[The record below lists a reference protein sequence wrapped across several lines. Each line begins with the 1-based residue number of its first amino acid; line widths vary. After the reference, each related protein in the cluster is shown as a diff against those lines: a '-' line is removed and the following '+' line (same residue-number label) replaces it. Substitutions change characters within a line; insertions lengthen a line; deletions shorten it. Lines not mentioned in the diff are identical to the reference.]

1 MAYVTYLV
9 SINNPNYN
17 LIDENGNTTT
27 SISTTHYYVP
37 IKYNEDA
44 LYSYP
49 YTISRG
55 INVTTTI
62 DLGKISGITYT
73 TQGSM
78 SVHLYNETM
87 SLAASFSTYQYG
99 TDSNANYVG
108 TSYFT
113 SYEPLGTYTPV
124 YTSENYVQYMLSS
137 RETYASTR
145 FSASS
150 TLNHISYK
158 YIFRETK
165 TTNSTDTKS
174 YYTWSRSSYA
184 LTYTSV
190 GAAAEVTSGTGINN
204 SSLARSFTSSFTT
217 SNNTGV
223 VSEEDFNKVWND
235 TYCTSYSSYSVDGS
249 TVTVRNT
256 FTYTASENGAYEV
269 ASSASLITPRTFIGV
284 IKTEFNTGWLSSF
297 NSETNSYTGLVAD
310 DSGNV
315 SYGTLYGYGSYISRG
330 TTFPGIVTSFEK
342 EFDVSTIDTSWFR
355 TSSTRSSITNS
366 SATNET
372 YAELNNYGV
381 GGTVSSSVYTW
392 SSSLYSG
399 SGYSLSMSYISFRI
413 PTPGQYYN
421 DVGFYESLP
430 IWTSAEGTIFDNNC
444 YFNSKTKA
452 SYTYS
457 RSSTPYKNTFSSWG
471 SLIGSTTQEI
481 NRTLTSAT
489 INTGVNLSATVTN
502 VDFTSVY
509 TSSSNITFISS
520 LTSYYTSL
528 TTASCEVTSYTD
540 EYGYSY
546 YTSFTGELAG
556 INPYIGKMTS
566 FTSWVY
572 QAVEYTRSGSD
583 TGYNNNTLS
592 LYTTTFKT
600 YGDPINRTTISY
612 VSSYEKVYKTTV
624 CYSSSVSTQS
634 VSSTRSSANIPEE
647 FFTTYSSTYRGE
659 TQFRTYMGPGI
670 TGYDDDE
677 YNFNASVT
685 SIYSYTDYISPITS
699 STSSSRLNTID
710 YGGTTYRLS
719 DLISSKSWINVGNT
733 NFTENYLYDYNVSSM
748 FSFDDTYIKS
758 LSTYTTILA
767 TAYTRALDTM
777 WNNNSYSA
785 TKSTSLVGIS
795 TGDRFIDRVEISRT
809 YTSSYSVSNT
819 VVYYNGSTL
828 DTISS
833 STSLYDTASEQDI
846 STVSR
851 TFISSTGDLTTS
863 SAVISSDTETAGRGS
878 FVYSSRELVASTSE
892 QQNDTLVFASTFNTI
907 SFYNSS
913 FTTSTLNTVENTL
926 SATTYEDWY
935 NPVSWTE
942 TVLDIATSTGATE
955 TVATNSGVVSITQS
969 ISFTPTYSDVNGIYV
984 TQ

>member
-55 INVTTTI
+55 INVTTTT

-73 TQGSM
+73 TDGSM
-78 SVHLYNETM
+78 SVQLYNETM

-124 YTSENYVQYMLSS
+124 YTSENYVQYMLHS

-150 TLNHISYK
+150 TLNHITYK

-174 YYTWSRSSYA
+174 YYTRSFSSNA

-223 VSEEDFNKVWND
+223 VSEEDFNEVWND

-269 ASSASLITPRTFIGV
+269 ASSASLITPGTFIGV
-284 IKTEFNTGWLSSF
+284 IKTDFNTGWLSSF
-297 NSETNSYTGLVAD
+297 NSETNSYTGLAAD
-310 DSGNV
+310 DSGNL

-355 TSSTRSSITNS
+355 TSSVRRSITNS

-381 GGTVSSSVYTW
+381 GGTASSSVYTW
-392 SSSLYSG
+392 SSSLYSD

-413 PTPGQYYN
+413 SAPGQYSSN
-421 DVGFYESLP
+421 VGFYESLP
-430 IWTSAEGTIFDNNC
+430 IWTSAEGTTFDNNC

-457 RSSTPYKNTFSSWG
+457 KSSAPYKNTFSSWG
-471 SLIGSTTQEI
+471 SLIDSTTQEI

-556 INPYIGKMTS
+556 INPYNGRMTS

-572 QAVEYTRSGSD
+572 RAVEYTRSGSD
-583 TGYNNNTLS
+583 TEYNNNTLS
-592 LYTTTFKT
+592 LYTTTFKE
-600 YGDPINRTTISY
+600 YGDPINSTTISY

-647 FFTTYSSTYRGE
+647 FFTTYSSTYRNE

-677 YNFNASVT
+677 YDFNASVT

-699 STSSSRLNTID
+699 STSSSRLNTVD

-733 NFTENYLYDYNVSSM
+733 NFTENYLYNYSVSSM
-748 FSFDDTYIKS
+748 YSFDDTYIKS

-767 TAYTRALDTM
+767 TSYTRSLSTM
-777 WNNNSYSA
+777 RNNNSYSA
-785 TKSTSLVGIS
+785 TKSTSLVRIS

-819 VVYYNGSTL
+819 IVYYNGSTL

-833 STSLYDTASEQDI
+833 RTSLYDTASEQDV

-851 TFISSTGDLTTS
+851 TFISSTADLTTA
-863 SAVISSDTETAGRGS
+863 SAVISSDTKTVGRGS

-907 SFYNSS
+907 SFYNSLY
-913 FTTSTLNTVENTL
+913 TTSTLNTVENTL

-942 TVLDIATSTGATE
+942 TAPIIATSTGATE
-955 TVATNSGVVSITQS
+955 TVVTNSGVVSITQS

>member
-9 SINNPNYN
+9 SINNQNYN

-27 SISTTHYYVP
+27 SISTTHYYIP

-55 INVTTTI
+55 INVTTTS

-73 TQGSM
+73 TAGSM
-78 SVHLYNETM
+78 SVQLHNETM

-113 SYEPLGTYTPV
+113 SYEPLRTYTPV
-124 YTSENYVQYMLSS
+124 YTSENYVQYMLPS

-150 TLNHISYK
+150 TLNHITYK

-174 YYTWSRSSYA
+174 YYTWSHSSDA

-204 SSLARSFTSSFTT
+204 SSLARSFTSSYTT

-223 VSEEDFNKVWND
+223 VSKEDFNKVWNE

-249 TVTVRNT
+249 TVTVRNI

-269 ASSASLITPRTFIGV
+269 ASSTSLITSATFIGV
-284 IKTEFNTGWLSSF
+284 IKTGFNTDWLSSF
-297 NSETNSYTGLVAD
+297 NSETNSSTGVVAD
-310 DSGNV
+310 DAGNV
-315 SYGTLYGYGSYISRG
+315 SYGTLYGYGSYISRAS
-330 TTFPGIVTSFEK
+330 TFLGIVTSFEK

-355 TSSTRSSITNS
+355 TLSARSSITNS

-381 GGTVSSSVYTW
+381 GGTVLSSVYTW

-413 PTPGQYYN
+413 STPGQYY
-421 DVGFYESLP
+421 DVVGFYESLP
-430 IWTSAEGTIFDNNC
+430 IWTSAEGTTFDNNC

-471 SLIGSTTQEI
+471 SLIDSTTQEI

-509 TSSSNITFISS
+509 TSSSNITFTSR

-528 TTASCEVTSYTD
+528 TTASCEVTSYSD
-540 EYGYSY
+540 GAGYSY

-556 INPYIGKMTS
+556 INSYGSMTS
-566 FTSWVY
+566 FTTWVY
-572 QAVEYTRSGSD
+572 SAIQYTSSQSD
-583 TGYNNNTLS
+583 NEYNNNTLS
-592 LYTTTFKT
+592 FYTTTFKT
-600 YGDPINRTTISY
+600 FGDPVNKTTISY

-624 CYSSSVSTQS
+624 YSSSSVSTHS
-634 VSSTRSSANIPEE
+634 VSSTRSSVNIPED
-647 FFTTYSSTYRGE
+647 FFTTYSSTYRDV
-659 TQFRTYMGPGI
+659 TQFRTYMGPG
-670 TGYDDDE
+670 YDDDGWT
-677 YNFNASVT
+677 YYDFNASVT
-685 SIYSYTDYISPITS
+685 SIYSWTENSSPITS

-719 DLISSKSWINVGNT
+719 DLISSKSWINVGNV
-733 NFTENYLYDYNVSSM
+733 NFTENYLYDYSVSSM

-758 LSTYTTILA
+758 LSTYTTRLA
-767 TAYTRALDTM
+767 TAYIRALDTRR
-777 WNNNSYSA
+777 NYNSYSA

-809 YTSSYSVSNT
+809 YTSSYDVSNT

-833 STSLYDTASEQDI
+833 STSINNTSSEQDV

-892 QQNDTLVFASTFNTI
+892 QQNDTLVFASTFNTY

-913 FTTSTLNTVENTL
+913 YTTSTLNTVENTL

-942 TVLDIATSTGATE
+942 TVLSIATSTGYTE
-955 TVATNSGVVSITQS
+955 TVVTNSGVVSVTQS
-969 ISFTPTYSDVNGIYV
+969 ITYTPIYSTADGVYV
-984 TQ
+984 TA

>member
-1 MAYVTYLV
+1 M
-9 SINNPNYN
+9 
-17 LIDENGNTTT
+17 
-27 SISTTHYYVP
+27 
-37 IKYNEDA
+37 
-44 LYSYP
+44 
-49 YTISRG
+49 
-55 INVTTTI
+55 
-62 DLGKISGITYT
+62 
-73 TQGSM
+73 
-78 SVHLYNETM
+78 
-87 SLAASFSTYQYG
+87 
-99 TDSNANYVG
+99 
-108 TSYFT
+108 
-113 SYEPLGTYTPV
+113 
-124 YTSENYVQYMLSS
+124 
-137 RETYASTR
+137 
-145 FSASS
+145 
-150 TLNHISYK
+150 
-158 YIFRETK
+158 
-165 TTNSTDTKS
+165 
-174 YYTWSRSSYA
+174 
-184 LTYTSV
+184 
-190 GAAAEVTSGTGINN
+190 
-204 SSLARSFTSSFTT
+204 
-217 SNNTGV
+217 
-223 VSEEDFNKVWND
+223 
-235 TYCTSYSSYSVDGS
+235 
-249 TVTVRNT
+249 
-256 FTYTASENGAYEV
+256 
-269 ASSASLITPRTFIGV
+269 
-284 IKTEFNTGWLSSF
+284 
-297 NSETNSYTGLVAD
+297 
-310 DSGNV
+310 
-315 SYGTLYGYGSYISRG
+315 YGSYISRG
-330 TTFPGIVTSFEK
+330 STFPGIVTSFEK
-342 EFDVSTIDTSWFR
+342 EFDVSTVDTSWFR
-355 TSSTRSSITNS
+355 TSSVRSSITNS

-399 SGYSLSMSYISFRI
+399 SGYSLSMSYITFRI
-413 PTPGQYYN
+413 STSGQHYEV
-421 DVGFYESLP
+421 VGFYESLP

-457 RSSTPYKNTFSSWG
+457 RSSAPYKNTSSSWG
-471 SLIGSTTQEI
+471 SLIDSTTQEI

-556 INPYIGKMTS
+556 INPHNGRMTS

-572 QAVEYTRSGSD
+572 QAVEYTRSQSGAE
-583 TGYNNNTLS
+583 YNNNTLS

-600 YGDPINRTTISY
+600 YGDPINSTTISY
-612 VSSYEKVYKTTV
+612 VSSYEKVYKTTI
-624 CYSSSVSTQS
+624 YNSSSVSTQS
-634 VSSTRSSANIPEE
+634 VSSTRSSVNSPEE
-647 FFTTYSSTYRGE
+647 FFTTYSSTYRNE

-670 TGYDDDE
+670 TGYDDE

-685 SIYSYTDYISPITS
+685 SIYSWTENNSPITS
-699 STSSSRLNTID
+699 STSSSRLNTVD

-733 NFTENYLYDYNVSSM
+733 NFTENYLYDYSVSSM
-748 FSFDDTYIKS
+748 YSFNDTYIKS

-767 TAYTRALDTM
+767 TSYTRALDTRLDY
-777 WNNNSYSA
+777 NSYSA
-785 TKSTSLVGIS
+785 TKSTSLVRMS

-833 STSLYDTASEQDI
+833 STSLYDTASEQDV

-851 TFISSTGDLTTS
+851 TFISSPSDLTTS

-926 SATTYEDWY
+926 SATIYEDWY